1 MKKLLIMALATL
13 FGCSLTA
20 QDKSVIDM
28 INQKGNIEPVE
39 WVLKNER
46 NMEECLHKVDYLTQ
60 SDLDFL
66 SEMMTKE
73 ISRMDNILK
82 TRDLILGKEKKE
94 SKQEKRLKKYFT
106 DTDKAKKCFAQA
118 EEIKARANLLLEKA
132 KLNKRRSYHAM
143 PSGKLTAF
151 QYSAGNGFAGW
162 SSSVS
167 LKKNKDGNGGTLT
180 YDNRQRMRVIRDGQ
194 EEQEKPKTVNVE
206 DSVFVKVYSII
217 KEGGLYDEQNN
228 YQPLMDVT
236 DGTNW
241 SCWMNFEGNVYIS
254 TGGYM
259 AGPNHQDA
267 LNDVLKYLKSV
278 FDQIAPPE
286 KEKK

>member
-1 MKKLLIMALATL
+1 MALATL

-94 SKQEKRLKKYFT
+94 SKQEKRLKKY
-106 DTDKAKKCFAQA
+106 
-118 EEIKARANLLLEKA
+118 
-132 KLNKRRSYHAM
+132 
-143 PSGKLTAF
+143 
-151 QYSAGNGFAGW
+151 
-162 SSSVS
+162 
-167 LKKNKDGNGGTLT
+167 
-180 YDNRQRMRVIRDGQ
+180 
-194 EEQEKPKTVNVE
+194 
-206 DSVFVKVYSII
+206 
-217 KEGGLYDEQNN
+217 
-228 YQPLMDVT
+228 
-236 DGTNW
+236 
-241 SCWMNFEGNVYIS
+241 
-254 TGGYM
+254 
-259 AGPNHQDA
+259 
-267 LNDVLKYLKSV
+267 
-278 FDQIAPPE
+278 
-286 KEKK
+286 